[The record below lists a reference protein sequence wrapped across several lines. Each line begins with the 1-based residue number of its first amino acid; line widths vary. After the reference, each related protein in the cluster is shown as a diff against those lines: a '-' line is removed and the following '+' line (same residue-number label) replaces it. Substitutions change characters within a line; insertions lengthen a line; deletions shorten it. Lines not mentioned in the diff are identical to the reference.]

1 MDITISGVA
10 QQLGSAF
17 KKLSKTA
24 KIFIF
29 SSIGVAIAAAIILAV
44 VLNSGNYTVLYRGLS
59 SAESLEILQLL
70 DDMAVDVK
78 VGKDGSILVPAEK
91 EAELKMQLASEGY
104 PNSTLSYDLFL
115 GQADLLTTDFE
126 QRKLYTFQLQDR
138 LQKSIETLQ
147 GVKSAIV
154 TLGIPEE
161 DSYVLKDEKVD
172 ITASVTLQLYSNAKL
187 TQKQINGIVSLV
199 AKSIPGLSPENVVV
213 IGEDGEQLNGGTGY
227 DTTTLSSK
235 FETVNKLNK
244 IFEDKIKSFLEPVF
258 GKDGMSIAVNVS
270 VDFNRTTSEETS
282 YTPVIGE
289 NGVISWVE
297 QSSEKT
303 GDTSQT
309 DEEVP
314 TYLEAEGAQSGSN
327 SSSSSSYSAQYLV
340 NQLIK
345 QIQDDGGNIKDMT
358 VAVIVDTDQM
368 SAAEIAKYKELVAF
382 SAGISVDKVAL
393 TYSKF
398 IKDNSGYQPPVNDQ
412 QSNWLLPVSLST
424 TEIIVIYAS
433 GALLIALIVTLLLL
447 ARRRKKKKQ
456 RRQQEE
462 KEKEKAQREQAEQ
475 MPGEIILN
483 ETREQA
489 LKRQIKEFASVNAET
504 VAQLLRVWI
513 KEDESK

>member
-24 KIFIF
+24 KILIF
-29 SSIGVAIAAAIILAV
+29 SSIGAVIAVAIILAV

-91 EAELKMQLASEGY
+91 EAELKMKLASEGY

-147 GVKSAIV
+147 GVKGAIV

-161 DSYVLKDEKVD
+161 NSYVLKDERVD
-172 ITASVTLQLYSNAKL
+172 ISASVTLQLYSNATL
-187 TQKQINGIVSLV
+187 TPKQINGIVSLV
-199 AKSIPGLSPENVVV
+199 AKSIPGLLPENVVI

-227 DTTTLSSK
+227 DSTALSSK
-235 FETVNKLNK
+235 IETVNKLNK
-244 IFEDKIKSFLEPVF
+244 LFEDKIKSFLKPVF
-258 GKDGMSIAVNVS
+258 GKDGMSIAVNVI
-270 VDFNRTTSEETS
+270 VDFNRTMSEETS

-297 QSSEKT
+297 QSSEKI
-303 GDTSQT
+303 GGTSQT
-309 DEEVP
+309 DEEIP
-314 TYLEAEGAQSGSN
+314 TYLEAEEDQSGSS

-345 QIQDDGGNIKDMT
+345 QIQNDGGNIKDMT
-358 VAVIVDTDQM
+358 VAVIVDAPQM
-368 SAAEIAKYKELVAF
+368 SDEEIAKYKELVAY
-382 SAGISVDKVAL
+382 SAGISVEKVAL

-398 IKDNSGYQPPVNDQ
+398 IKDNSGYKPPVDDEKTG
-412 QSNWLLPVSLST
+412 WMLPFELGT
-424 TEIIVIYAS
+424 TEIIIISAS
-433 GALLIALIVTLLLL
+433 GALLITLIVTLLLA
-447 ARRRKKKKQ
+447 ARHRKKKKQ

-462 KEKEKAQREQAEQ
+462 KEKSQREQAEQ
-475 MPGEIILN
+475 EMPGEIILN

-489 LKRQIKEFASVNAET
+489 LKRQIKEFASENAET

-513 KEDESK
+513 KEDESR